1 MIMVAM
7 VMVALMIV
15 VLFMM
20 LIAPFIA
27 VFFPAFIAMF
37 FTMLLAV
44 LVLLMPLMLP
54 GTDVPRLVFLG
65 PHEIHLPVARMILA
79 TVQTPGPCVLGR
91 NVQIERFCHNHMRR
105 RLLNDYRPGIDQRRR
120 RPAIEV
126 YATIDT
132 RRNLSLNGH

>member
-15 VLFMM
+15 VL
-20 LIAPFIA
+20 A
-27 VFFPAFIAMF
+27 VLFPAFIAMF

>member
-15 VLFMM
+15 VLAVLFMM

-27 VFFPAFIAMF
+27 VFL
-37 FTMLLAV
+37 TMLLAV

-65 PHEIHLPVARMILA
+65 PYEIHLPVARMILA

>member
-15 VLFMM
+15 VLAVLFMM

-27 VFFPAFIAMF
+27 VFL
-37 FTMLLAV
+37 TMLLAV